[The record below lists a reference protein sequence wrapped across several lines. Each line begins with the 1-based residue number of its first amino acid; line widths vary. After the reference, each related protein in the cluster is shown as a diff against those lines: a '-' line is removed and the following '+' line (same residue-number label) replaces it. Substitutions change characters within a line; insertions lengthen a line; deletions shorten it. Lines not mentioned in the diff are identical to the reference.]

1 MASSRKTPWIK
12 KLTKWIKG
20 SIERFAEKG
29 FSDKPRKRS
38 SKPSKKPSKKTSKK
52 KAVRLKK
59 VKPVKKIAKPKL
71 KAKPVI
77 QKSFATAPKKSV
89 KKLPPTKVAALKTIA
104 EPKPDGILIGKIAHY
119 FEKAN
124 ACAFKV
130 EKAELKEG
138 ATIRILGA
146 KTDFKMKVK
155 SIQINRIPVP
165 SGRPGEDVGIGVTKP
180 VAVGDSIYLVH

>member
-1 MASSRKTPWIK
+1 MTLSRKTPWIK

-38 SKPSKKPSKKTSKK
+38 SKPPKKSIKKILKKKKVFLKKAKSKK
-52 KAVRLKK
+52 KIVRLKVKAAVPKPFSPNAKKKVAKLSLVKAAASK
-59 VKPVKKIAKPKL
+59 VKAVPQP
-71 KAKPVI
+71 
-77 QKSFATAPKKSV
+77 
-89 KKLPPTKVAALKTIA
+89 
-104 EPKPDGILIGKIAHY
+104 EGIFIGKIAHY
-119 FEKAN
+119 FDKAK

-130 EKAELKEG
+130 EKAEFKEG
-138 ATIRILGA
+138 ATIRILGP

-165 SGRPGEDVGIGVTKP
+165 SGRPGEDVGMGVTKP
-180 VAVGDSIYLVH
+180 VAVGDSIYLIA